1 MKLIV
6 CVSCEAEFAIKH
18 NMDDYHYRIMYCPF
32 CGSDIDGT
40 IFKYRQNVSVAAVF
54 QNAESLPG
62 VVKKFNEWEAA
73 GHKIILITGRRES
86 IREITEKTLIE
97 NGIPFD
103 MLIMGCAD
111 TGRILINDINF
122 VGKTKAHAVNLERD
136 AGFEDYDWNVCEL
149 E

>member
-1 MKLIV
+1 MKTII
-6 CVSCEAEFAIKH
+6 C
-18 NMDDYHYRIMYCPF
+18 
-32 CGSDIDGT
+32 DIDGT

-86 IREITEKTLIE
+86 IREIT
-97 NGIPFD
+97 D

>member
-1 MKLIV
+1 MKTII
-6 CVSCEAEFAIKH
+6 C
-18 NMDDYHYRIMYCPF
+18 
-32 CGSDIDGT
+32 DIDGT